1 MTDTAVNDT
10 RNAARFAGI
19 LFLLQMTAAVI
30 SHSVILMPMLRGEHF
45 LIDVAAH
52 HTKVVIAMLLDL
64 VTGAAVFG
72 IAVILFPILKKH
84 SERIALWCSLTSRP
98 ACNTSSTWKAP
109 RWPWKTASSK
119 WPAGC
124 STKFA

>member
-52 HTKVVIAMLLDL
+52 HTKENEQCCLQ
-64 VTGAAVFG
+64 
-72 IAVILFPILKKH
+72 H
-84 SERIALWCSLTSRP
+84 
-98 ACNTSSTWKAP
+98 
-109 RWPWKTASSK
+109 
-119 WPAGC
+119 
-124 STKFA
+124 